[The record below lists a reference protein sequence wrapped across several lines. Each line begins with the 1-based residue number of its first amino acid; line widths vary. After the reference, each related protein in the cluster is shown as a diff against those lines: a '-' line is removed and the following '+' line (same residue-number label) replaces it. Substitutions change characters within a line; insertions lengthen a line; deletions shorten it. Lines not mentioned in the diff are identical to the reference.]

1 MSHNVF
7 SWMGQPVAFREGESI
22 AAALEHVGI
31 RCFGTDD
38 QGLPRR
44 YFCGI
49 GACQNCL
56 VLVVGR
62 TVEACLMPASAGLVV
77 RALEVQHG

>member
-1 MSHNVF
+1 MSQNVF
-7 SWMGQPVAFREGESI
+7 SWMGRSVAFREGESI

-31 RCFGTDD
+31 RCFGKDD
-38 QGLPRR
+38 QGQPRR

-56 VLVVGR
+56 VLVDGKA
-62 TVEACLMPASAGLVV
+62 VEACLTPAGAGLVV
-77 RALEVQHG
+77 RALEVPHG